1 MLHYPDI
8 DPVAFALG
16 PIKVYWY
23 GLMYLVGI
31 STGWWLGRHRAK
43 QWGWSKAQVD
53 DLVFYIVLG
62 VLCGGRLG
70 YVLFYG
76 FAAYVAD
83 PLALFRVWSGGM
95 SFHGGLLGVLVAVGW
110 FSYRRNRKFF
120 EVTDF
125 LAPLC
130 PIGLGAGRLGNFI
143 NGELWGKPTE
153 VPWGMV
159 FPFAEAG
166 AIARHPSQLYQAFFE
181 GLVLFVILW
190 SFSRRPRPT
199 MMISG
204 LFLVSYGVFRF
215 LVEFVREPD
224 RHIGY
229 LALDWLTLGQVL
241 TVPMMLLGVVLI
253 FLALRQNRLFT
264 PHSTG

>member
-16 PIKVYWY
+16 PIEVYWY
-23 GLMYLVGI
+23 GLMYLVGFGA
-31 STGWWLGRHRAK
+31 GWWLGRHRA
-43 QWGWSKAQVD
+43 QLWGWSKTQVD
-53 DLVFYIVLG
+53 DLVFYIILG

-70 YVLFYG
+70 YVLFYD
-76 FAAYVAD
+76 FSAYVAD
-83 PLALFRVWSGGM
+83 PLAIFRVWFGGM

-110 FSYRRNRKFF
+110 FAYRRSRKFF

-130 PIGLGAGRLGNFI
+130 PIGLGLGRLGNFI

-159 FPFAEAG
+159 FPFAETG
-166 AIARHPSQLYQAFFE
+166 GMARHPSQLYQAFLE

-190 SFSRRPRPT
+190 QHRTETEYGTGVGPSPQAELGSTPRPRDDVKQD
-199 MMISG
+199 G
-204 LFLVSYGVFRF
+204 FLSCAGRC
-215 LVEFVREPD
+215 
-224 RHIGY
+224 
-229 LALDWLTLGQVL
+229 LADQPSVPLGQ
-241 TVPMMLLGVVLI
+241 PRSAI
-253 FLALRQNRLFT
+253 DNHR
-264 PHSTG
+264 